1 MSVEISPSVSRSA
14 HTVASLPAWL
24 RIRSLNSVTLSTL
37 LICSAFLWVSPF
49 IWMLSSAF
57 SASTFSINMASLLPR
72 WPLTLDNFRDAWQSA
87 DWLSLYANTL
97 FFALGTFSVQLL
109 TITTAGYVF
118 ACHEFRGKQTLFTL
132 FLVQLMI
139 MPVVMIVPN
148 MMTLKQFGLL
158 NTLTGVMMPYF
169 TSAFGVF
176 LMRQAFMNI
185 PKEIE
190 EAALM
195 EGCRWWQVVFRVLLP
210 MSWPSILA
218 FATVSITYHWNE
230 YLWPLMMLN
239 DPDKQVLTVGL
250 VSFAMGAESG
260 GQWGVISAGTL
271 MVCLPLMLAFIL
283 FQKQFLRSFGFSGIK

>member
-1 MSVEISPSVSRSA
+1 MGQPVYLDAGHLV
-14 HTVASLPAWL
+14 PA
-24 RIRSLNSVTLSTL
+24 
-37 LICSAFLWVSPF
+37 
-49 IWMLSSAF
+49 
-57 SASTFSINMASLLPR
+57 LLPSGTIWR
-72 WPLTLDNFRDAWQSA
+72 RCCRLPLTLDNFATHSGDA

-97 FFALGTFSVQLL
+97 IFTFGTFFVQLL
-109 TITTAGYVF
+109 PSPPPGTSSH
-118 ACHEFRGKQTLFTL
+118 HEFQAKRTLFLL

-139 MPVVMIVPN
+139 MPVVMMVPN
-148 MMTLKQFGLL
+148 MLTLKTFGLL

-176 LMRQAFMNI
+176 LMRQAFLAI
-185 PKEIE
+185 PKELE

-195 EGCRWWQVVFRVLLP
+195 EGCRWWQVLFRVLLP
-210 MSWPSILA
+210 MSWPSVLA

-260 GQWGVISAGTL
+260 GQWGTIGAGTL

>member
-1 MSVEISPSVSRSA
+1 MSAEISPLLVR
-14 HTVASLPAWL
+14 TPAAARPLWL
-24 RIRSLNSVTLSTL
+24 RLRRSSPFTLTVL
-37 LICSAFLWVSPF
+37 MCCLALLWVSPF
-49 IWMLSSAF
+49 IWMLATSF
-57 SASTFSINMASLLPR
+57 SATTFGDDMASLLPR
-72 WPLTLDNFRDAWQSA
+72 LPLTLDNFRDASA
-87 DWLSLYANTL
+87 ERRLAEPVRKHPYLHLWH
-97 FFALGTFSVQLL
+97 LL
-109 TITTAGYVF
+109 AAVDHHHRRVRLRLPRVSRQ
-118 ACHEFRGKQTLFTL
+118 ADAVSPV
-132 FLVQLMI
+132 LVQLMI
-139 MPVVMIVPN
+139 MPVVMMVPN
-148 MMTLKQFGLL
+148 MLTLKTFGLL

-176 LMRQAFMNI
+176 LMRQAFLAI
-185 PKEIE
+185 PKELE

-195 EGCRWWQVVFRVLLP
+195 EGCRWWQVLFRVLLP
-210 MSWPSILA
+210 MSPPSVLA

-260 GQWGVISAGTL
+260 GQWGTIGAGTL

>member
-1 MSVEISPSVSRSA
+1 VAAPAPLVALYA
-14 HTVASLPAWL
+14 H
-24 RIRSLNSVTLSTL
+24 
-37 LICSAFLWVSPF
+37 
-49 IWMLSSAF
+49 
-57 SASTFSINMASLLPR
+57 SINVLPGAAVGQPVYLDAGDLVQRHHLRRRYGSLLPR
-72 WPLTLDNFRDAWQSA
+72 LPLTLDNFRDAWNSA

-97 FFALGTFSVQLL
+97 IFTFGTFFVQLL

-118 ACHEFRGKQTLFTL
+118 ACHEFRGKQTLFLL

-139 MPVVMIVPN
+139 MPVVMMVPN
-148 MMTLKQFGLL
+148 MLTLKTFGLL

-176 LMRQAFMNI
+176 LMRQAFLAI
-185 PKEIE
+185 PKELE

-195 EGCRWWQVVFRVLLP
+195 EGCRWWQVLFRVLLP
-210 MSWPSILA
+210 MSWPSVLA

-260 GQWGVISAGTL
+260 GQWGTIGAGTL

-283 FQKQFLRSFGFSGIK
+283 FRNSSCGASASPGSNKE

>member
-1 MSVEISPSVSRSA
+1 MSAEISPLALRSHNASRP
-14 HTVASLPAWL
+14 LWL
-24 RIRSLNSVTLSTL
+24 RLRRSQPFTLTVLMCCLAL
-37 LICSAFLWVSPF
+37 LWMSPFLW
-49 IWMLSSAF
+49 MLATSF
-57 SASTFSINMASLLPR
+57 SATTFGEDMASLLPR
-72 WPLTLDNFRDAWQSA
+72 MPLTLDNFRDAWASA

-97 FFALGTFSVQLL
+97 IFTFGTFFVQLL
-109 TITTAGYVF
+109 TIITAGYVF
-118 ACHEFRGKQTLFTL
+118 ACHEFRGKKTLFL
-132 FLVQLMI
+132 MFLVQLMI
-139 MPVVMIVPN
+139 MPVVMMVPN
-148 MMTLKQFGLL
+148 MLTLKTFGLL

-176 LMRQAFMNI
+176 LMRQAFLSI
-185 PKEIE
+185 PKELE

-195 EGCRWWQVVFRVLLP
+195 EGCRWWQVLFRVLLP
-210 MSWPSILA
+210 MSWPSVLA

-260 GQWGVISAGTL
+260 GQWGIIGAGTL